1 MKQVLGAWPITLEPS
16 EPYYKRQLRKYTKFD
31 KAPGGLL
38 PNCIYL
44 KYNSNNFGVC
54 VLLDLFYLYHCNIYL
69 LCTACFCYIY
79 FGGLLQ
85 LSSYRDN
92 KSMSIKSKILVDSWL
107 ITRYLANRPLNH
119 QQVYFLILVNR
130 LIVFLIMCQRI
141 EVTSEVVNESSQVEF
156 SVKSLGSFI
165 WFYFKHRSSLLS
177 SNSLPNKITYLN
189 LVHFL
194 IKQIRTCSWVT
205 LLIYSFSI

>member
-1 MKQVLGAWPITLEPS
+1 M
-16 EPYYKRQLRKYTKFD
+16 
-31 KAPGGLL
+31 
-38 PNCIYL
+38 
-44 KYNSNNFGVC
+44 
-54 VLLDLFYLYHCNIYL
+54 
-69 LCTACFCYIY
+69 CTARSLLSLPLQYISTLY
-79 FGGLLQ
+79 CMFLLYIFGGLLQ

-107 ITRYLANRPLNH
+107 ITRYLTNRPLNH

-141 EVTSEVVNESSQVEF
+141 EVTSEVVNESSQVKF
-156 SVKSLGSFI
+156 SVKSLDSFI

-194 IKQIRTCSWVT
+194 IEQIRTCSWIT